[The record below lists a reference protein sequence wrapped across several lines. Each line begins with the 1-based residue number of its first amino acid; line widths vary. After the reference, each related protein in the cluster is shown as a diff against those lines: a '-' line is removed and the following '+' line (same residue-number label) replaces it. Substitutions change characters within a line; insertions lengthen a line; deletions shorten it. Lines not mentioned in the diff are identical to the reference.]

1 MSDDQYQAGSS
12 LDSPWNDPNAPWHER
27 DHPKEGMLRVWID
40 TQYFLDWD
48 ENEVV
53 GLYVDNNVVGLSL
66 EVYTSTSIDDHE
78 IYLWY
83 SGGHEF
89 RPQLGSIGL
98 DSNHCS
104 RLVQMSNGLIA
115 PASREL
121 HPMLN
126 ALTTPRLAWVRQAL
140 HDESS
145 HLTGNQDAL
154 EAFFGRIAY
163 QYGQLQETGADAI
176 RQAAIF
182 IDEPAY

>member
-1 MSDDQYQAGSS
+1 MSDEYGQSA
-12 LDSPWNDPNAPWHER
+12 LDNPWSDPNAPWHQY
-27 DHPKEGMLRVWID
+27 DHPHEGQLRVWFDAQNFI
-40 TQYFLDWD
+40 DWD

-53 GLYVDNNVVGLSL
+53 SIYVDNNVAGVSL
-66 EVYTSTSIDDHE
+66 EVYTHDSIDDHE

-89 RPQLGSIGL
+89 RPQLGSIAL
-98 DSNHCS
+98 DSNPCS
-104 RLVQMSNGLIA
+104 RLLQMSNGLVV
-115 PASREL
+115 PASRDL

-126 ALTTPRLAWVRQAL
+126 AMTTPRLAWLRRTL
-140 HDESS
+140 HDQAS

-154 EAFFGRIAY
+154 DAFFGKITY
-163 QYGQLQETGADAI
+163 QLGQLDVTGADTI